1 MATRGR
7 YLFLLDP
14 PPQPWLNSPAL
25 SPSSLCS
32 GCLLLYLQAL
42 RLLRLANELEG
53 KVVALKKEALQHITI
68 ALAGSDT
75 SGLFQLLTMFFGT
88 GEADED
94 PFNFLDGAPLIK
106 QPLPLT
112 SESSDDEE
120 VPASQPTTSRPSAST
135 SASRVPR
142 VKKQTFED
150 LCDLN
155 EAIIMLPMEK
165 SLHETGIP
173 DDMLP
178 ARDKVYRTTKGGSLY
193 FCKHPRCVDRPYSGD
208 LPGYGSHFHRVHL
221 GICLGCPYCPDRHYW
236 NSIGWLKH
244 MKEKHTEAPWYGS
257 QIIDE
262 HAQAEAMLAALQKD
276 PTAHIVESAQQRVD
290 ASLAALDEPEALPEE
305 ECEDDEGKPF
315 RRPPTPTRAEFR
327 AAMML
332 APSDL
337 RQYYYAFGPN
347 ANIRY
352 KKDDSTT
359 MMVACSIVSADIP
372 PEEEGAKEE
381 DDPLEPPDAKKSKLE
396 S

>member
-7 YLFLLDP
+7 YLLLLGP
-14 PPQPWLNSPAL
+14 LPQPWLNSPSL
-25 SPSSLCS
+25 SPSSLCL
-32 GCLLLYLQAL
+32 GHLLIYLQAL
-42 RLLRLANELEG
+42 QLLRLANELEG

-94 PFNFLDGAPLIK
+94 PFNFLDGALLIK

-120 VPASQPTTSRPSAST
+120 VPASQPTT

-155 EAIIMLPMEK
+155 EAIIMLPQEK

-178 ARDKVYRTTKGGSLY
+178 SRDKVHHTAKGGSLY
-193 FCKHPRCVDRPYSGD
+193 LCKHPKCVDHPYSGD
-208 LPGYGSHFHRVHL
+208 LPGYGSHFRRVHL

-236 NSIGWLKH
+236 NSTGWLTH
-244 MKEKHTEAPWYGS
+244 MNEKHTGAPWYGS
-257 QIIDE
+257 QIVDE
-262 HAQAEAMLAALQKD
+262 RAQAEAMLAALQKD
-276 PTAHIVESAQQRVD
+276 PTAHIVESAQQWVD
-290 ASLAALDEPEALPEE
+290 VSLAALDESEARPKEE
-305 ECEDDEGKPF
+305 YEDDKGKPF
-315 RRPPTPTRAEFR
+315 RRPPTPTWEEFR
-327 AAMML
+327 AAMKL

-337 RQYYYAFGPN
+337 RQYYYASGPN
-347 ANIRY
+347 TDIRY
-352 KKDDSTT
+352 RKDDSTA

-372 PEEEGAKEE
+372 PEEEGAGEE
-381 DDPLEPPDAKKSKLE
+381 ADPLEPPDTKKSKLE
-396 S
+396 L